1 MINNNNNLNL
11 QQRNNPLEK
20 NSKLKHMTSF
30 QFCDN
35 TPLMASKPLTMD
47 GSNKINTFGSIL
59 PHLLNGFSDS
69 LANLVFLDLYDNQI
83 DRISNLDGL
92 KSLTV
97 LLLGK
102 NRITDISGIVSLK
115 NTLRV
120 LDLHGNKI
128 SNISQK
134 ICRLQELKSLNLA
147 GNLLKQISANDFR
160 ELFSLKELN
169 LKRNR
174 IKKISGFDD
183 LRNLERLWLCH
194 NDLQK
199 VEDMSSVAKAVNLKE
214 VTIENNPVSLAGDC
228 VSFLVSYLPN
238 LISLSQMQVT
248 EQVKRA
254 ATAWRK
260 NKEISDSNYSHLSSD
275 VCQNIRREEVISN
288 ARTSWELLRSQQVT
302 GPKNLN
308 LNQKLAFNCFQQQI
322 SVREVDVE
330 LHSNLTETIAHQ
342 KRIIKQK
349 TVNNLNQKRNNLK
362 IGRSISQDGTITIAN
377 ETQSNEDFFRLPP
390 ILAPFIEQQNLSS
403 PQKTDSSASSL
414 GPNVDSSSS
423 YYSSDNEEI
432 KKNEIK
438 TPTKILSPIPVKT
451 PSPIPMVLTPPTTI
465 QQIVS
470 NTIEENEIILI
481 EKIIETNSVDEKTS
495 TLSVNSIKT
504 SSESSTIT
512 VSSDETK
519 PAHKIPK
526 SANSNRKYF
535 TGSLIRAQTARINS
549 VSTNQSTTTVNSS
562 TNQNLNKTVKP
573 ANDREREQGGDF
585 LIEICGRYLNVYG
598 LGALKFIDKQW
609 NIQKATD
616 VHTVKFSYI
625 NFNSISSVLFRIK
638 SRFPNADNFIFRETN
653 IMCLGQLNALSE
665 IQGMISLII
674 ELEGNPICSKEWR
687 SYAIYRLSHWGLK
700 EINGTEITEEET
712 LSAETTYSGLS
723 DLVLWSL
730 PESLLQPLLT
740 RLKLEETCTA
750 SKMSAKEWLIKAD
763 SSLKNVVGKEAL
775 QWKKSTTLQEEITAR
790 QKGQSQLTFMMENT
804 CNAVEKLQKLET
816 LWPNLLVEMI
826 RNTLLD
832 YSQIDGYIKNLMV
845 DILK

>member
-1 MINNNNNLNL
+1 MINNNNLNL
-11 QQRNNPLEK
+11 QQRSNLVEK

-35 TPLMASKPLTMD
+35 TPLIASKGLTMD
-47 GSNKINTFGSIL
+47 CSNKINTFGSIL

-69 LANLVFLDLYDNQI
+69 LSNLVFLDLYDNQI

-147 GNLLKQISANDFR
+147 GNLLKQISPNDFR

-174 IKKISGFDD
+174 IKKITGFDD

-199 VEDMSSVAKAVNLKE
+199 VEDMSCVAKAVNLKE

-238 LISLSQMQVT
+238 LIALSQMQVT

-260 NKEISDSNYSHLSSD
+260 NKEISDLNYSHLSSD

-288 ARTSWELLRSQQVT
+288 ARTSWELLRSQQVSGT
-302 GPKNLN
+302 KN

-330 LHSNLTETIAHQ
+330 LHSNLTETIAQQ
-342 KRIIKQK
+342 KRIMKQK
-349 TVNNLNQKRNNLK
+349 TVNNTIQKRHNLK
-362 IGRSISQDGTITIAN
+362 MGRSISQDGTITIVN
-377 ETQSNEDFFRLPP
+377 ENQSADDFFRLPP

-423 YYSSDNEEI
+423 YYSSDNEEM
-432 KKNEIK
+432 KKVK
-438 TPTKILSPIPVKT
+438 TPTKI
-451 PSPIPMVLTPPTTI
+451 PSPIIQPEKLTPPPIQTVVTPPTTI
-465 QQIVS
+465 QIISKPV
-470 NTIEENEIILI
+470 EDNEMIAT
-481 EKIIETNSVDEKTS
+481 EKIIEANSVDEKIS
-495 TLSVNSIKT
+495 NISVKT
-504 SSESSTIT
+504 SCSESSNVTL
-512 VSSDETK
+512 SSDETK
-519 PAHKIPK
+519 PAQKIPK

-549 VSTNQSTTTVNSS
+549 VTANNQNNSTVS
-562 TNQNLNKTVKP
+562 NQNLNNQKIVKP

-674 ELEGNPICSKEWR
+674 ELEGNPICTKDWR

-700 EINGTEITEEET
+700 EINGTEITDEET
-712 LSAETTYSGLS
+712 LAAESTYSGLS

-730 PESLLQPLLT
+730 PETLLQPLLT